1 MYKVE
6 WSCIMSLNN
15 IGISYSGSYLLQGN
29 QIERLKK
36 SLELKANTTEL
47 LLRTDKKECDIDSLR
62 KVYNGNILFHVPA
75 INPDLANLK
84 IVNEIVRNLKE
95 NKIELITINASN
107 LSLDL
112 FEWSTL
118 DEQKKYF
125 LNIVTAISTLA
136 SNKIEVAVDNIKYE
150 ENNNLFGSNIAQMT
164 DIIVYSRK
172 MLVRDFGFREEEAEK
187 YIGLSLNID
196 NIRTDSSKES
206 LENWM
211 EVFSNSI
218 KCIKISN
225 TNDTDKINKMLDIM
239 EKDNKDYTILL
250 STNSD
255 LDEINSGYI
264 NLINLIDKD
273 SSIEIEEKNT
283 ITDIKSDK
291 KMTNYIILGMIIATI
306 VIICMMFVL
315 KLR

>member
-1 MYKVE
+1 
-6 WSCIMSLNN
+6 MSLNN

-172 MLVRDFGFREEEAEK
+172 MLVRDFGFREDEAEK

-225 TNDTDKINKMLDIM
+225 TNDIDKINKMLDIM
-239 EKDNKDYTILL
+239 EKDNKGYTILL

-283 ITDIKSDK
+283 VTDIKSDK

>member
-1 MYKVE
+1 
-6 WSCIMSLNN
+6 MSLNN

-172 MLVRDFGFREEEAEK
+172 MLVRDFGFREDEAEK

-225 TNDTDKINKMLDIM
+225 PNGTDKINKMLDIM

-273 SSIEIEEKNT
+273 FSIEIEEKNT
-283 ITDIKSDK
+283 VTDIKSDK

>member
-1 MYKVE
+1 
-6 WSCIMSLNN
+6 MSLNN

-47 LLRTDKKECDIDSLR
+47 VLRTDKKECDIDSLR

-225 TNDTDKINKMLDIM
+225 SNDTDKINKMLDMM

-283 ITDIKSDK
+283 VTDIKSDK

>member
-1 MYKVE
+1 
-6 WSCIMSLNN
+6 MSLNN

-36 SLELKANTTEL
+36 SLELNANTTEL

-225 TNDTDKINKMLDIM
+225 SNDTDKINKMLDIM

-283 ITDIKSDK
+283 VTDIKSDK

>member
-1 MYKVE
+1 
-6 WSCIMSLNN
+6 MSLNN

-150 ENNNLFGSNIAQMT
+150 ENNNLFGSNIAQIT

-225 TNDTDKINKMLDIM
+225 SNDTDKINKMLDMM

-273 SSIEIEEKNT
+273 SSIEIEEKKT
-283 ITDIKSDK
+283 VTDIKSDK

-315 KLR
+315 NLR

>member
-1 MYKVE
+1 
-6 WSCIMSLNN
+6 MSLNN

-36 SLELKANTTEL
+36 SLELNANTTEL

-172 MLVRDFGFREEEAEK
+172 MLVRDFGFREDEAEK

-283 ITDIKSDK
+283 VTDIKSDK
-291 KMTNYIILGMIIATI
+291 QMTNYIILGMIIATI

>member
-1 MYKVE
+1 
-6 WSCIMSLNN
+6 MSLNN

-225 TNDTDKINKMLDIM
+225 SNDTDKINKMFDIM

-283 ITDIKSDK
+283 VTDIKSDK

>member
-1 MYKVE
+1 
-6 WSCIMSLNN
+6 MSLNN

-172 MLVRDFGFREEEAEK
+172 MLVRDFGFREDEAEK

-225 TNDTDKINKMLDIM
+225 TNDIDKINKMLDIM

-283 ITDIKSDK
+283 VTDIKSDK
-291 KMTNYIILGMIIATI
+291 QMTNYIILGMIIATI

>member
-1 MYKVE
+1 
-6 WSCIMSLNN
+6 MSLNN

-36 SLELKANTTEL
+36 SLELRVNTTEL

-172 MLVRDFGFREEEAEK
+172 MLVRDFGFREDEAEK

-225 TNDTDKINKMLDIM
+225 SNDTDKINKMLDIM

-283 ITDIKSDK
+283 VTDIKSDK
-291 KMTNYIILGMIIATI
+291 QMTNYIILGMIIATI

>member
-1 MYKVE
+1 
-6 WSCIMSLNN
+6 MSLNN

-36 SLELKANTTEL
+36 SLELKANTPEL

-225 TNDTDKINKMLDIM
+225 SNDADKINKMLDIM

-283 ITDIKSDK
+283 VTDIKSDK

>member
-1 MYKVE
+1 
-6 WSCIMSLNN
+6 MSLNN

-47 LLRTDKKECDIDSLR
+47 LLRTDKKECDMDSLR

-172 MLVRDFGFREEEAEK
+172 MLVRDFGFREDEAEK

-283 ITDIKSDK
+283 VTDIKSDK

>member
-1 MYKVE
+1 
-6 WSCIMSLNN
+6 MSLNN

-62 KVYNGNILFHVPA
+62 KVYNGNILFHVPV

-225 TNDTDKINKMLDIM
+225 SNDTDKINKMLDIM

-255 LDEINSGYI
+255 LDEINNGYI

>member
-1 MYKVE
+1 
-6 WSCIMSLNN
+6 MSLNN

-62 KVYNGNILFHVPA
+62 KVYNGNILFHVPV
-75 INPDLANLK
+75 INPNLANLK

-225 TNDTDKINKMLDIM
+225 SNDADKINKMLDIM

>member
-1 MYKVE
+1 
-6 WSCIMSLNN
+6 MSLNN

-172 MLVRDFGFREEEAEK
+172 MLVRDFGFREDEAEK

-255 LDEINSGYI
+255 LDEINSRYI

-283 ITDIKSDK
+283 VTDIKSDK
-291 KMTNYIILGMIIATI
+291 QMTNYIILGMIIATI

>member
-1 MYKVE
+1 
-6 WSCIMSLNN
+6 MSLNN

-225 TNDTDKINKMLDIM
+225 TNDIDKINKMLDIM
-239 EKDNKDYTILL
+239 EKDNKGYTILL

-283 ITDIKSDK
+283 VTDIKSDK
-291 KMTNYIILGMIIATI
+291 QMTNYIILGMIIATI

>member
-1 MYKVE
+1 
-6 WSCIMSLNN
+6 MSLNN

-172 MLVRDFGFREEEAEK
+172 MLVRDFGFREDEAEK

-225 TNDTDKINKMLDIM
+225 SNDTDKINKMLDMM

-283 ITDIKSDK
+283 VTDIKSDK
-291 KMTNYIILGMIIATI
+291 QMTNYIILGMIIATI

>member
-1 MYKVE
+1 
-6 WSCIMSLNN
+6 MSLNN

-84 IVNEIVRNLKE
+84 IVNEMVRNLKE

-150 ENNNLFGSNIAQMT
+150 ENNTLFGSNIAQMT

-218 KCIKISN
+218 KCIKIFNS
-225 TNDTDKINKMLDIM
+225 NDTDKINKMLDIM

-255 LDEINSGYI
+255 LDEINNGYI

-283 ITDIKSDK
+283 VTDIKSDK
-291 KMTNYIILGMIIATI
+291 QMTNYIILGMIIATI

>member
-1 MYKVE
+1 
-6 WSCIMSLNN
+6 MSLNN

-136 SNKIEVAVDNIKYE
+136 SNKIEIAVDNIKYE

-172 MLVRDFGFREEEAEK
+172 MLVRDFGFREDEAEK

-283 ITDIKSDK
+283 VTDIKSDK
-291 KMTNYIILGMIIATI
+291 QMTNYIILGMIIVTI
-306 VIICMMFVL
+306 VIICMMFLL

>member
-1 MYKVE
+1 
-6 WSCIMSLNN
+6 MSLNN

-47 LLRTDKKECDIDSLR
+47 LLRTDKKECDMDSLR

-283 ITDIKSDK
+283 VTDIKSDK

>member
-1 MYKVE
+1 
-6 WSCIMSLNN
+6 MSLNN

-36 SLELKANTTEL
+36 SLELNANTTEL

-150 ENNNLFGSNIAQMT
+150 ENNTLFGSNIAQMT

-196 NIRTDSSKES
+196 
-206 LENWM
+206 M
-211 EVFSNSI
+211 
-218 KCIKISN
+218 
-225 TNDTDKINKMLDIM
+225 M

-283 ITDIKSDK
+283 VTDIKSDK

>member
-1 MYKVE
+1 
-6 WSCIMSLNN
+6 MSLNN

-84 IVNEIVRNLKE
+84 IINEIVRNLKE

-283 ITDIKSDK
+283 VTDIKSDK
-291 KMTNYIILGMIIATI
+291 QMTNYIILGMIIATI

>member
-1 MYKVE
+1 
-6 WSCIMSLNN
+6 MSLNN

-47 LLRTDKKECDIDSLR
+47 LLRTDKKKCDIDSLR

-172 MLVRDFGFREEEAEK
+172 MLVRDFGFREDEAEK

-283 ITDIKSDK
+283 VTDIKSDK
-291 KMTNYIILGMIIATI
+291 QMTNYIILGMIIATI

>member
-1 MYKVE
+1 
-6 WSCIMSLNN
+6 MSLNN

-225 TNDTDKINKMLDIM
+225 SNDTDKINKMLDIM

-283 ITDIKSDK
+283 VTDIKSDK

-306 VIICMMFVL
+306 IIICMMFVL

>member
-1 MYKVE
+1 
-6 WSCIMSLNN
+6 MSLNN

-172 MLVRDFGFREEEAEK
+172 MLVRDFGFREDEAEK

-196 NIRTDSSKES
+196 NIRADSSKES

-225 TNDTDKINKMLDIM
+225 SNDTDKINKMLDMM

-283 ITDIKSDK
+283 VTDIKSDK

>member
-1 MYKVE
+1 
-6 WSCIMSLNN
+6 MSLNN

-84 IVNEIVRNLKE
+84 IVNEMVRNLKE

-172 MLVRDFGFREEEAEK
+172 MLVRDFGFREDEAEK

-218 KCIKISN
+218 KCIKIFNS
-225 TNDTDKINKMLDIM
+225 NDTDKINKMLDIM

-283 ITDIKSDK
+283 VTDIKSDK
-291 KMTNYIILGMIIATI
+291 QMTNYIILGMIIATI

>member
-1 MYKVE
+1 
-6 WSCIMSLNN
+6 MSLNN

-225 TNDTDKINKMLDIM
+225 SNDTDKINKMLDIM
-239 EKDNKDYTILL
+239 EKYNKDYTILL

-283 ITDIKSDK
+283 VTDIKSDK
-291 KMTNYIILGMIIATI
+291 KMSNYIILGMIIATI

>member
-1 MYKVE
+1 
-6 WSCIMSLNN
+6 MSLNN

-62 KVYNGNILFHVPA
+62 KVYNGNILFHVPS

-225 TNDTDKINKMLDIM
+225 PNDTDKINKMLDIM

-283 ITDIKSDK
+283 VTDIKSDK

>member
-1 MYKVE
+1 
-6 WSCIMSLNN
+6 MSLNN

-172 MLVRDFGFREEEAEK
+172 MLVRDFGFREDEAEK

-225 TNDTDKINKMLDIM
+225 SNDTDKINKMLDIM

-283 ITDIKSDK
+283 VTDIKSDK

-306 VIICMMFVL
+306 IIICMMFVL

>member
-1 MYKVE
+1 
-6 WSCIMSLNN
+6 MSLNN

-225 TNDTDKINKMLDIM
+225 TNDIDKINKMLDIM

-283 ITDIKSDK
+283 VTDIKSDK

>member
-1 MYKVE
+1 
-6 WSCIMSLNN
+6 MSLKN

-47 LLRTDKKECDIDSLR
+47 ILRTDKKECDIDSLR
-62 KVYNGNILFHVPA
+62 KIYNGNVLFHVPT
-75 INPDLANLK
+75 INPNLANLK

-150 ENNNLFGSNIAQMT
+150 ENNKLFGSNIAQMT

-172 MLVRDFGFREEEAEK
+172 MLVRDFGFKEEEAEK
-187 YIGLSLNID
+187 YIGLSLNVD
-196 NIRTDSSKES
+196 NIMTDSSKES

-225 TNDTDKINKMLDIM
+225 ANDTDKINKILDIM
-239 EKDNKDYTILL
+239 EKDNKDYIILL
-250 STNSD
+250 SINSD
-255 LDEINSGYI
+255 LDEINSEYI
-264 NLINLIDKD
+264 NLINLVDKD
-273 SSIEIEEKNT
+273 SDVVIEEKYT
-283 ITDIKSDK
+283 VTDIKSDK
-291 KMTNYIILGMIIATI
+291 KVTNYIIFGMIIATI
-306 VIICMMFVL
+306 VIICMMFVV

>member
-1 MYKVE
+1 
-6 WSCIMSLNN
+6 MSLNN

-47 LLRTDKKECDIDSLR
+47 LLRTDKKECDMDSLR

-136 SNKIEVAVDNIKYE
+136 SNKIEVA
-150 ENNNLFGSNIAQMT
+150 GSNIAQMT

-172 MLVRDFGFREEEAEK
+172 MLVRDFGFREDEAEK

-283 ITDIKSDK
+283 VTDIKSDK
-291 KMTNYIILGMIIATI
+291 QMTNYIILGMIIATI

>member
-1 MYKVE
+1 
-6 WSCIMSLNN
+6 MSLNN

-172 MLVRDFGFREEEAEK
+172 MLVRDFGFREDEAEK

-225 TNDTDKINKMLDIM
+225 TNDIDKINKMLDIM
-239 EKDNKDYTILL
+239 EKDNKDYTIFL

-283 ITDIKSDK
+283 VTDIKSDK

-306 VIICMMFVL
+306 VIICMMFAL

>member
-1 MYKVE
+1 
-6 WSCIMSLNN
+6 MSLNN

-172 MLVRDFGFREEEAEK
+172 MLVRDFGFREDEAEK

-273 SSIEIEEKNT
+273 SSIEIEKKNT
-283 ITDIKSDK
+283 VTDIKSDK
-291 KMTNYIILGMIIATI
+291 QMTNYIILGMIIATI

>member
-1 MYKVE
+1 
-6 WSCIMSLNN
+6 MSLNN

-172 MLVRDFGFREEEAEK
+172 MLVRDFGFREDEAEK

-255 LDEINSGYI
+255 LDEINNGYI

>member
-1 MYKVE
+1 
-6 WSCIMSLNN
+6 MSLNN

-125 LNIVTAISTLA
+125 LNIATAISTLA

-225 TNDTDKINKMLDIM
+225 SNDTDKINKMLDMM

-283 ITDIKSDK
+283 VTDIKSDK

>member
-1 MYKVE
+1 
-6 WSCIMSLNN
+6 MSLNN

-84 IVNEIVRNLKE
+84 IVNEMVRNLKE

-172 MLVRDFGFREEEAEK
+172 MLVRDFGFREDEAEK

-225 TNDTDKINKMLDIM
+225 SNDTDKINKMLDIM
-239 EKDNKDYTILL
+239 EKYNKDYTILL

-283 ITDIKSDK
+283 VTDIKSDK
-291 KMTNYIILGMIIATI
+291 QMTNYIILGMIIATI

>member
-1 MYKVE
+1 
-6 WSCIMSLNN
+6 MSLNN

-172 MLVRDFGFREEEAEK
+172 MLVRDFGFREDEAEK

-225 TNDTDKINKMLDIM
+225 SNDADKINKMLDIM

-306 VIICMMFVL
+306 VIICMMFVFL
-315 KLR
+315 VFVLWILLL

>member
-1 MYKVE
+1 
-6 WSCIMSLNN
+6 MSLNN

-172 MLVRDFGFREEEAEK
+172 MLVRDFGFREDEAEK

-196 NIRTDSSKES
+196 NIRTDSSQES

-225 TNDTDKINKMLDIM
+225 SNDTDKINKMLDIM

-283 ITDIKSDK
+283 VTDIKSDK